1 MAVRRHPTRS
11 PPGRRG
17 PTARC
22 CNRHGPCRSY
32 RAHCPY
38 LAHQPDPCA
47 TPPPSPPPQHL
58 HAGLLVSPR
67 PVRPPPTR
75 GVADKG
81 AATQAPPTV
90 VLVHGAFADSTS
102 WNDVIRKLRHDR
114 YPVVTVANPLRSLT
128 GDATYLKEVLAG
140 IDDPSSWPDT
150 RTAAR

>member
-1 MAVRRHPTRS
+1 MPACSSHRGRSGRRRQGSCRQGSRHP
-11 PPGRRG
+11 
-17 PTARC
+17 
-22 CNRHGPCRSY
+22 
-32 RAHCPY
+32 
-38 LAHQPDPCA
+38 
-47 TPPPSPPPQHL
+47 
-58 HAGLLVSPR
+58 
-67 PVRPPPTR
+67 
-75 GVADKG
+75 G
-81 AATQAPPTV
+81 AKPTV